1 MKPKYKL
8 NDTVKFTLD
17 GKQHLGNVYI
27 IDADGTFDSPGV
39 PSYDILAKE
48 HLYISQIN
56 PEGRI
61 LYKHIPETLID
72 E

>member
-8 NDTVKFTLD
+8 NDPVKFTLD

-27 IDADGTFDSPGV
+27 IDTNGTFDHPGV
-39 PSYDILAKE
+39 PSYDILAKGR
-48 HLYISQIN
+48 LYISQIN